1 MRRWRHPGRRRLY
14 PPSGHVARSD
24 SGAAGGEEETESWV
38 RVSKGD
44 HIGLEKEDRCEK
56 DTGEERIEKR
66 LGSQLIG
73 PRHAFL
79 AH

>member
-1 MRRWRHPGRRRLY
+1 M
-14 PPSGHVARSD
+14 
-24 SGAAGGEEETESWV
+24 
-38 RVSKGD
+38 SKGD